1 MPRPRL
7 LGSATLI
14 ALLLATASS
23 AAATDT
29 TTPCGTATAATAE
42 AVAGSVAA
50 NIFRGEL
57 TGGEVLADAGRVRD
71 SVPLLAAVA
80 QGNRAAAH
88 RAVHALVYH
97 PLWHIVR
104 LRVLDSTGRVLADIG
119 GPYVI
124 APVTGTLRYEGNV
137 VGTFVMS
144 VQDDVGFTKLETHAV
159 GDPIAVYYGGKLVA
173 HLGARFPASPPSL
186 PTMNVGG
193 AQYAVLNE
201 TYGAFPTGTLL
212 AVILVPPPPV
222 ALGAQPC
229 IAVRASA
236 IGSVAA
242 HLATRFHPLD
252 ASYPKYVETLHTDTG
267 AIAIL
272 RIGTR
277 PIAGSQGIGPAVIPT
292 SGPVT
297 YLGHTYWVFSFEPT
311 PPARVYLLIS

>member
-1 MPRPRL
+1 VLRSRL
-7 LGSATLI
+7 LGTATLI
-14 ALLLATASS
+14 ALVLAGADAS
-23 AAATDT
+23 AATDVS
-29 TTPCGTATAATAE
+29 TPCGAATAATVN
-42 AVAGSVAA
+42 AVAAKVAT
-50 NIFRGEL
+50 NIYHGEL
-57 TGGEVLADAGRVRD
+57 TGGEVLADAGRIRG
-71 SVPLLAAVA
+71 SVALLAAVV
-80 QGNRAAAH
+80 QDDRAATF

-104 LRVLDSTGRVLADIG
+104 LRVLDSAGRVLADVG
-119 GPYVI
+119 GPDVI
-124 APVTGTLRYEGNV
+124 APVSGTLRAGGKD

-159 GDPIAVYYGGKLVA
+159 GDPIAIYYGGRLVA
-173 HLGARFPASPPSL
+173 HIGARFPASAPTL
-186 PTMNVGG
+186 PTMNLGG
-193 AQYAVLNE
+193 VPYSVLRE
-201 TYGAFPTGTLL
+201 TYGAFPVGTLD
-212 AVILVPPPPV
+212 AVMLVPPPAA
-222 ALGAQPC
+222 ALSAEPC
-229 IAVRASA
+229 IAVRAAA

-252 ASYPKYVETLHTDTG
+252 ASYAKYVETLHTDTG